1 MIGIEHINIAVD
13 GPAGAGKSTVCKY
26 IAEKLNIIHLDT
38 GAMYRA
44 AALKMLENNIDPQ
57 DEEKV
62 VPLLNSTDIKVE
74 YVDGQQRIILDGK
87 DVSEQI
93 RRHIISQAA
102 SDISKI
108 KQVRLKLVEIQRQIA
123 LGTSVIMD
131 GRDIGS
137 FVLPNADFKFY
148 LTATAEERAK
158 RRLIDLREKGQDES
172 YDEILQSIIMRDE
185 NDKNREFAPLIQAED
200 AVLID
205 TTNLTFEQVCE
216 KILSIIL
223 EKRQDAQPQNAEN
236 TENKE

>member
-1 MIGIEHINIAVD
+1 MEHINIAVD
-13 GPAGAGKSTVCKY
+13 GPAGAGKSTVCKF

-44 AALKMLENNIDPQ
+44 VALKMLENSVDPR
-57 DEEKV
+57 DVEKV
-62 VPLLNSTDIKVE
+62 LPLLENTDIKVE
-74 YVDGQQRIILDGK
+74 YNGKEQRIVLDGK

-108 KQVRLKLVEIQRQIA
+108 RQVRLKLVDIQRQIA
-123 LGTSVIMD
+123 RDNAVIMD

-158 RRLIDLREKGQDES
+158 RRLLDLREKGQDES
-172 YDEILQSIIMRDE
+172 YDDILQSIKLRDE
-185 NDKNREFAPLIQAED
+185 NDKNRDFAPLVQADD
-200 AVLID
+200 AILID
-205 TTNLTFEQVCE
+205 TTYLTFEQVCE
-216 KILSIIL
+216 KILSII
-223 EKRQDAQPQNAEN
+223 REN
-236 TENKE
+236 TQGGGDEQPEPTNNKE